1 MTMNHTAH
9 TPGITRRHLICSA
22 TALFGIALAGCSDQ
36 ARPSFNGID
45 VSQDGA
51 SPDFKLTGPG
61 NQTYSVASFQGKAVI
76 MFFGYT
82 QCPDV
87 CPTALGRAAEVKRL
101 LGPDADRLQV
111 LFITLDPERDTPEMI
126 TAYTSAFDPSFIG
139 LYGDAQHTAEAAKA
153 FKVFYKKV
161 PTGSSYALD
170 HSSLTYALDPQGK
183 LRLALRHDQ
192 TAADYAHDIRS
203 LLHPA

>member
-1 MTMNHTAH
+1 MPHVA
-9 TPGITRRHLICSA
+9 PASA
-22 TALFGIALAGCSDQ
+22 DA
-36 ARPSFNGID
+36 
-45 VSQDGA
+45 A
-51 SPDFKLTGPG
+51 SSASLLRWSGPG
-61 NQTYSVASFQGKAVI
+61 GQTYTVASFQGKAVL

-87 CPTALGRAAEVKRL
+87 CPTALSRAAQVKRL
-101 LGPDADRLQV
+101 LGPDGSHLQV
-111 LFITLDPERDTPEMI
+111 LFITLDPERDTPEMLN
-126 TAYTSAFDPSFIG
+126 AYTSAFDPSFMG
-139 LYGDAQHTAEAAKA
+139 LYGDSPRTAETAKA

-192 TAADYAHDIRS
+192 TAADYAQDIRH

>member
-1 MTMNHTAH
+1 MTMIHSTHALAL
-9 TPGITRRHLICSA
+9 TRRGFLLTTSA
-22 TALFGIALAGCSDQ
+22 VFGATLAGCSDS
-36 ARPSFNGID
+36 ARPSFHGID
-45 VSQDGA
+45 VSQEGA
-51 SPDFKLTGPG
+51 SPDFKLTGPEG
-61 NQTYSVASFQGKAVI
+61 RTYTVGSFRGQAVL

-87 CPTALGRAAEVKRL
+87 CPTALSRAAEVRRL
-101 LGPDADRLQV
+101 LGPDASRLQV

-126 TAYTSAFDPSFIG
+126 DAYTSAFDPSFIG
-139 LYGDAQHTAEAAKA
+139 LYGDSPHTAETAKA

-170 HSSLTYALDPQGK
+170 HSALTYALDPEGK

-192 TAADYAHDIRS
+192 TAADYADDIRK